1 MAGISTQSL
10 SPKSGYGIPG
20 GVALAPMSE
29 WVSSDADTSPSED
42 SNEEELQISQGQ
54 AEIEALQERDVLTS
68 LELVRRRKARIQ
80 RLLSL
85 YKKQHWMLLESLRQK
100 HRKYYVR
107 RGRTGLKSSGTS
119 LGEAAGADAAS
130 PKLED
135 SVSCTLSACQAEACV
150 SRAMPLTSY
159 CFRHILQQPG
169 QCLYKPNKKGKPTR
183 CVADLPAPN
192 EAPKEMAVKDD
203 AIEKPSVNEEL
214 PVKIEPDVPQTN
226 SQLVEDSKEQAP
238 DVVSMNVDADQ
249 SQPFQQT

>member
-68 LELVRRRKARIQ
+68 LELVRRRKAAFTKLIQ
-80 RLLSL
+80 EAALDAAGVPPPEAP
-85 YKKQHWMLLESLRQK
+85 QILRAS
-100 HRKYYVR
+100 RA
-107 RGRTGLKSSGTS
+107 TGLKSSGTS